1 MEEQLSAIFAR
12 FRGTAGEVIPLLQ
25 KTQEELGFLP
35 EEAMRRIGDF
45 AGVPF
50 SKVYGVATFY
60 TMFRFT
66 PVGKYHVCVCRGTAC
81 HVRGADQI
89 LEHVERELGISE
101 NETTGD
107 GEFSLETVAC
117 IGCCALA
124 PCITVNSDVH
134 GRLTSKKASQVL
146 RKARGAALKEE
157 EDGK

>member
-1 MEEQLSAIFAR
+1 MEEQMSAIFSS
-12 FRGTAGEVIPLLQ
+12 FKGNSGEVIPILQ

-35 EEAMRRIGDF
+35 NDAMRMIGVF
-45 AGVPF
+45 TGIPF
-50 SKVYGVATFY
+50 SKIYGVVTFY

-66 PVGKYHVCVCRGTAC
+66 PLGKNHVCVCRGTAC

-89 LEHVERELGISE
+89 LENIERKLEITE
-101 NETTGD
+101 NETTED

-134 GRLTSKKASQVL
+134 GRLTPEKATKVL
-146 RKARGAALKEE
+146 DKVAKGPEKEE
-157 EDGK
+157 G

>member
-1 MEEQLSAIFAR
+1 MEEQLSATFSE
-12 FRGTAGEVIPLLQ
+12 FQGTADEVIPLLQ

-35 EEAMRRIGDF
+35 EEAMRRIGEF

-50 SKVYGVATFY
+50 SKIYGVATFY

-66 PVGKYHVCVCRGTAC
+66 PLGKNHVCVCRGTAC

-89 LEHVERELGISE
+89 LEHVERELGIEE
-101 NETTGD
+101 NETTEDGD
-107 GEFSLETVAC
+107 FSLETVAC

-134 GRLTSKKASQVL
+134 GRLTPKKAS
-146 RKARGAALKEE
+146 RALKKVRSASEKEE
-157 EDGK
+157 ADGE